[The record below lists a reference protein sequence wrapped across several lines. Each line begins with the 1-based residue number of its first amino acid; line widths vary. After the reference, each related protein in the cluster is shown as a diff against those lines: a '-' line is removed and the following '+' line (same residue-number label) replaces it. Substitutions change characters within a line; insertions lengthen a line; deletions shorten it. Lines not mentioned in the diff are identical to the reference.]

1 MLFFFTGVELGVKR
15 IKYTNL
21 LDASLMMLNNLSIY
35 DESKIIIS
43 SKRKMLLFNLKNKKM
58 SKKFIIRESG
68 NIIGV
73 FKKNK

>member
-1 MLFFFTGVELGVKR
+1 LLFFFTGVELGVKR

>member
-1 MLFFFTGVELGVKR
+1 
-15 IKYTNL
+15 
-21 LDASLMMLNNLSIY
+21 MMLNNLSIY